1 MKRVKENASFHVM
14 LRYEL
19 ARVIREAI
27 LSGEYQPGD
36 RIPEEEIS
44 QKLGVSRTPVRE
56 AIVILQQE
64 NLLEIRPRY
73 GVFVRTFSNEEL
85 IDLLRVT
92 SVTHGLSAYLAA
104 QRITDRQLSSLRK
117 VLAEYNQVSDPDWK
131 LFRNMDR
138 KFHSI
143 IIKVANSPI
152 LTGIWEN
159 QNSQII
165 LSRFYPLTFPERAKR
180 SLAEHREIAECLAR
194 RDPESAEKLMRK
206 HIDSALHD
214 LTEKLASQPS
224 SSLPE
229 EGKARRKRSRNNPL
243 R

>member
-1 MKRVKENASFHVM
+1 MSFHVM

-92 SVTHGLSAYLAA
+92 SVMHGLSAYLAA
-104 QRITDRQLSSLRK
+104 QKITDRQVSSLFK
-117 VLAEYNQVSDPDWK
+117 VLAEYDETAAPNWK
-131 LFRNMDR
+131 EFRNTDR

-143 IIKVANSPI
+143 IIKVANSPT
-152 LTGIWEN
+152 LTNIWEN

-165 LSRFYPLTFPERAKR
+165 LARFYPLTFPERPKR
-180 SLAEHREIAECLAR
+180 SMAEHKQVAECLAK
-194 RDPESAEKLMRK
+194 RDAELAEKLMRK
-206 HIDSALHD
+206 HIESALQD
-214 LTEKLASQPS
+214 LMDKLASQP
-224 SSLPE
+224 PPPVP
-229 EGKARRKRSRNNPL
+229 EGKVARKKR
-243 R
+243 